1 MLALKELVDHRN
13 EWQRFKTPIF
23 ISFGLCLAIC
33 ALGIAAPS
41 VFGSYLS
48 AQEHEAYVVGGIA
61 QQYPQLFSAIQSVR
75 MSMVS
80 DDALRS
86 FLIVA
91 AGACCIFLFFTKKID
106 LKVMFVLITVI
117 ILGDLYSVNKRYLD
131 TDSFVAQRLT
141 HDEPF
146 PLTAA
151 DRQILADTAMNYR
164 VMDIPRFAEAAPS
177 YRHKAIGGYHA
188 AKLTRYQD
196 MIDRHLGNFQSGNV
210 SQADM
215 NVLNMLNAKYIV
227 TGDDKAFVNP
237 DALGNAWLV
246 DRIIYVDGA
255 DDELGALDSINP
267 ATTAVSDNKF
277 KDMLGTSVAPKE
289 PGDTIYETTY
299 APNRLTYSVNT
310 ARGGVA
316 VFSEVYFPWGWK
328 ASVDGKE
335 VPVARVDYLLRAIKV
350 PAGKHVVDMRFEPG
364 SISSTTT
371 IAYIAI
377 ILIYLS
383 VLGAM
388 ALYFFPMKR
397 SRK

>member
-1 MLALKELVDHRN
+1 
-13 EWQRFKTPIF
+13 
-23 ISFGLCLAIC
+23 
-33 ALGIAAPS
+33 
-41 VFGSYLS
+41 
-48 AQEHEAYVVGGIA
+48 
-61 QQYPQLFSAIQSVR
+61 
-75 MSMVS
+75 MSWHPTQC
-80 DDALRS
+80 
-86 FLIVA
+86 

-106 LKVMFVLITVI
+106 LKVMFVLLTVI
-117 ILGDLYSVNKRYLD
+117 ILGDLYAVNKRYLN

-141 HDEPF
+141 QDEPF

-164 VMDIPRFAEAAPS
+164 VMDIPRFSEAAPS

-246 DRIIYVDGA
+246 DRIMYVDGA
-255 DDELGALDSINP
+255 DAEMGALDSINP

-289 PGDTIYETTY
+289 PGDTIYETSY
-299 APNRLTYSVNT
+299 APDRLTYSVNS

-328 ASVDGKE
+328 ASVDGNE

-350 PAGKHVVDMRFEPG
+350 PAGKHVIDMQFEPRT
-364 SISSTTT
+364 ISTTTT

-388 ALYFFPMKR
+388 ALYFFPMKH
-397 SRK
+397 SRQ